1 MPNQLQQTIVR
12 IVGTDRRIQ
21 AIVVGIAGALFALA
35 VWGMGWTETW
45 EARTWD
51 WRARLLAEKS
61 EFTDQICLILV
72 DQNSLD
78 WGSRENGWSW
88 PWPREVY
95 GVISNYCKRQ
105 GARMLAMD
113 VLFTEP
119 SPFGE
124 ADDERLGDALSGYG
138 RVVSAMFLGEK
149 SGSELTWPEYLDPPE
164 VQVGEFDQWIKENTA
179 DQMVFSRATFPIPEV
194 SRNSRVL
201 CNVHL
206 NPDSDGVY
214 RRSRLFSVFD
224 GKHVPSLGIAAFL
237 ADTPVKNIHIRKG
250 LLRMGEYEI
259 PLDQKGNAILRYRGP
274 AGTHRAYSA
283 AAVLQSELRILSG
296 ESPVIED
303 QNAFRD
309 KYVFLGFSAPGLYD
323 LRPSPAGGVY
333 PGVEIHATVLDNL
346 LSRDFIRD
354 TPVWAAVL
362 LILALSLVCAL
373 SASFFTK
380 PMVIVG
386 VSSVFLCIP
395 PLTALSFYVH
405 GIWFPFVVCE
415 LAVLSTIFLTLAL
428 KYATE
433 GKQKRFIKLAFA
445 QYLSPAVI
453 EQIITDPDKLRLG
466 GERRELSI
474 FFSDLESFTSISE
487 KLEPD
492 ALVALLNEYLSAMT
506 DIIIEEDGTVDKYEG
521 DAIIAFWNAPLEVP
535 DHAVKCVKAALRCQA
550 RLAQMRP
557 AFYQRI
563 GRDLNMRIGINTG
576 YAVAGNLGSQTKF
589 DYTII
594 GDAVNLA
601 ARLEGANKE
610 FGTYTM
616 ISGNTRN
623 ALGESF
629 GFREIARLGVVGK
642 LEPVTVF
649 EPMYLKEHD
658 IRKEIFRTFAQAR
671 ELYYQGDFAA
681 AAGCFAEIA
690 RFDSAAAAYEKK
702 CRELMANPPE
712 IWNGIW
718 LMTKK

>member
-1 MPNQLQQTIVR
+1 MSVHQTIAR
-12 IVGTDRRIQ
+12 IAGTDRRIQ
-21 AIVVGIAGALFALA
+21 AIIMGIAGSVFALA
-35 VWGMGWTETW
+35 VWAMGWTQTW

-51 WRARLLAEKS
+51 WRVQLLAKKS

-78 WGSRENGWSW
+78 WGTGENGWSW

-95 GVISNYCKRQ
+95 GVISDYCKRQ
-105 GARMLAMD
+105 GARMLAVD

-124 ADDERLGDALSGYG
+124 ADDERLGKAMSDYG
-138 RVVSAMFLGEK
+138 RVISAMFLGEK
-149 SGSELTWPEYLDPPE
+149 TGSEQKWPEYLPPPE
-164 VQVGEFDQWIKENTA
+164 VQVAEFEQWIKENRDA
-179 DQMVFSRATFPIPEV
+179 QMIFSHASFPIPEV
-194 SRNSRVL
+194 SRNSRTL

-206 NPDSDGVY
+206 NPDPDGVY
-214 RRSRLFSVFD
+214 RRAGLFSVFD

-237 ADTPVKNIHIRKG
+237 ADSTVKEARIKKG
-250 LLRMGEYEI
+250 MLSIGDYDI
-259 PLDQKGNAILRYRGP
+259 PLDHKGNAILHYRGP
-274 AGTHRAYSA
+274 SGTHRSYSA
-283 AAVLQSELRILSG
+283 AAVLQSELRLISG
-296 ESPVIED
+296 EKPVIADE
-303 QNAFRD
+303 NAFKD

-323 LRPSPAGGVY
+323 LRSSPVGGVY
-333 PGVEIHATVLDNL
+333 PGVEIHATMLDNL
-346 LSRDFIRD
+346 LARDFIRD
-354 TPVWAAVL
+354 TPAWAAVL
-362 LILALSLVCAL
+362 MILGISLACAL
-373 SASFFTK
+373 SASLLTE
-380 PMVIVG
+380 PLIIVG
-386 VSSVFLCIP
+386 ISLLFICIP
-395 PLTALSFYVH
+395 PLMALSSYAS

-415 LAVLSTIFLTLAL
+415 LAVISTIFLSLAL

-433 GKQKRFIKLAFA
+433 GRQKRFIKLAFG

-453 EQIITDPDKLRLG
+453 EQIIADPDKLRLG

-487 KLEPD
+487 KLDPE

-557 AFYQRI
+557 AFFQRI
-563 GRDLNMRIGINTG
+563 GRELNMRIGINTG

-649 EPMYLKEHD
+649 EPMYLREYD

-671 ELYYQGDFAA
+671 DLYYQGNFSV

-690 RFDSAAAAYEKK
+690 RFDTVAAAYEKK
-702 CRELMANPPE
+702 CREMMEKPPE
-712 IWNGIW
+712 NWNGVW
-718 LMTKK
+718 VMTKK